1 MTQEVLQHQAELEQQ
16 MIQRGQ
22 ERYNRRQEKLTP
34 SQREIPHQILTDAL
48 PKVSQAITI
57 ALDEDLKRFSSG
69 LGKKSLWY
77 EELIDQD
84 PDTLAYLGLNCCYD
98 GVLKLSTLAGVLT
111 QIGARV
117 ELEVWAEDLK
127 QYDNNLFKRLV
138 SQVARD
144 HSSERYRLKAAR
156 IIASKAGFKFD
167 KWSRAMK
174 INIASP
180 ILNAVLEHSGIFDV
194 STEENKLKTH
204 RFICLTSEAEDLLKQ
219 KLFDAS
225 WAEPQFGPLVIPPK
239 PWTAYDTGVYQDDML
254 SPLVP
259 LVRKATG
266 EQRRAIEN
274 DLKGTQE
281 PLYVKAINA
290 LQATP
295 LRINKRVLGV
305 LEYCVEEKLRFGKFP
320 ELEPPEFPKLPGD
333 FERLPEKTQRQLK
346 RDQKDWH
353 VKRRESVANQ
363 VVMYDD
369 LRHARLM
376 SDYEQFWI
384 GWSFD
389 FRSRM
394 YPVSHFNYHRDDH
407 VKALFE
413 FARGKPVAEEDKGW
427 LAIHLANTGDFQKI
441 SKKSLDDRIQWVLD
455 NDEWLRL
462 VNDSPETTV
471 NLWTEAD
478 KPFQFLAAVFA
489 YYSDDPVCHL
499 PISLDGTNSGVQH
512 YALALRSAEDG
523 HMVNL
528 LPDDECQDVYQTVAD
543 QVIQDLTEDGSDEAK
558 KWLEFGINRSTV
570 KRNVMTYGYSS
581 VERGFGDQ
589 IIEDLMQPLQKDVNY
604 GTIVEHPFGD
614 YREQETYARFLAK
627 FNYQAVQKVISSVA
641 QGMAFLQSYA
651 DALARES
658 RSVRW
663 TTPSGFP
670 AIQRYTKPDVKRVK
684 IFLYDREAK
693 LRKQTRVT
701 LHGYGPKYDT
711 RKARAGVA
719 PNFVHSLD
727 AAHMQLAICH
737 GLDKG
742 IEDFFMIHDSF
753 GTNAADTWTFY
764 HNIRHA
770 VVDMYEDNC
779 VLGNF
784 EVECRN
790 RLANPDMELAQ
801 VPTKGTLDVRAVL
814 DSEYCFS

>member
-1 MTQEVLQHQAELEQQ
+1 MTNEVLQHQAELEQQ

-57 ALDEDLKRFSSG
+57 ALEEDLKRSSSG

-77 EELIDQD
+77 EELADQD

-98 GVLKLSTLAGVLT
+98 GVLKMHTLAGVLT

-117 ELEVWAEDLK
+117 ELEVWAEDLR

-194 STEENKLKTH
+194 STEESKLKTH
-204 RFICLTSEAEDLLKQ
+204 RFICLTADAEDLIKQ
-219 KLFDAS
+219 RLFDAS
-225 WAEPQFGPLVIPPK
+225 WAEPQFGPLVVPPK

-274 DLKGTQE
+274 DLKRNQE

-295 LRINKRVLGV
+295 LRVNKRVLKV

-320 ELEPPEFPKLPGD
+320 ELEPPEFPKLPEYFD
-333 FERLPEKTQRQLK
+333 SLPEKTQRQLK
-346 RDQKDWH
+346 RDQKEWH

-363 VVMYDD
+363 VVMNDD

-376 SDYEQFWI
+376 SNYDQFWI

-413 FARGKPVAEEDKGW
+413 FARGKPVAEEDRGW
-427 LAIHLANTGDFQKI
+427 LAIHLANTGDFQKV

-471 NLWTEAD
+471 DLWTQAD

-512 YALALRSAEDG
+512 YALATRSAEDG

-528 LPDDECQDVYQTVAD
+528 LPDDECQDVYQTVAN
-543 QVIQDLTEDGSDEAK
+543 QVIEDLTEDGSEEAQ
-558 KWLEFGINRSTV
+558 KWLEFGITRSTV

-604 GTIVEHPFGD
+604 GTIPEHPFGD
-614 YREQETYARFLAK
+614 FREQETYARFLAK

-651 DALARES
+651 DALAREG

-693 LRKQTRVT
+693 LRKQTRIT
-701 LHGYGPKYDT
+701 IHGYGPKYDT

-737 GLDKG
+737 GLDQG

-753 GTNAADTWTFY
+753 GTNAADTWAFY

-770 VVDMYEDNC
+770 IVDMYEDNC

-784 EVECRN
+784 EIECRN
-790 RLANPDMELAQ
+790 RLANPDMELAP
-801 VPTKGTLDVRAVL
+801 VPEKGTLDVRAVL

>member
-1 MTQEVLQHQAELEQQ
+1 MTQVTIEDQRNLEQQ

-34 SQREIPHQILTDAL
+34 SQREIPHQILTEAL

-57 ALDEDLKRFSSG
+57 ALEEDLKRFSSG

-77 EELIDQD
+77 EELVDQD
-84 PDTLAYLGLNCCYD
+84 PDTLAYIGLNSCYD
-98 GVLKLSTLAGVLT
+98 GVLKMHTLAGVLN
-111 QIGARV
+111 QIGSRV
-117 ELEVWAEDLK
+117 ELEVWADDLK

-138 SQVARD
+138 SQVAKD

-167 KWSRAMK
+167 KWSRSMK

-194 STEENKLKTH
+194 STEEDKLKTH
-204 RFICLTSEAEDLLKQ
+204 RFICLTKEAEDLIKQ
-219 KLFDAS
+219 RLFDAS
-225 WAEPQFGPLVIPPK
+225 WAEPQFGPLVVPPK

-259 LVRKATG
+259 LVRKATA
-266 EQRRAIEN
+266 EQRRAIES
-274 DLKGTQE
+274 DFKKEHE
-281 PLYVKAINA
+281 PLYVKALNA

-295 LRINKRVLGV
+295 LRINKRVLEV

-320 ELEPPEFPKLPGD
+320 ELEPPQFPKLPDD
-333 FERLPEKTQRQLK
+333 FDSLPEKTQRQLK

-353 VKRRESVANQ
+353 VKRRESVANL
-363 VVMYDD
+363 VVMSDD

-376 SDYEQFWI
+376 SNYDQFWI

-413 FARGKPVAEEDKGW
+413 FARGKPVAEEDRGW
-427 LAIHLANTGDFQKI
+427 LAIHLANVGDFEKV
-441 SKKSLDDRIQWVLD
+441 SKKSLDDRIQWVID
-455 NDEWLRL
+455 NEEWLRQI
-462 VNDSPETTV
+462 NDNPKTTV
-471 NLWTEAD
+471 DLWTLAD

-489 YYSDDPVCHL
+489 YFSDDPVCHL

-512 YALALRSAEDG
+512 YALALRSSEDG

-528 LPDDECQDVYQTVAD
+528 LPDDKCQDVYQTVAD
-543 QVIQDLTEDGSDEAK
+543 QVIQDLTEDGSEEAQ
-558 KWLEFGINRSTV
+558 KWLEFGISRSTV

-614 YREQETYARFLAK
+614 YREQEAYARFLAK

-651 DALARES
+651 DALAREG

-701 LHGYGPKYDT
+701 LHGNGPRYDT

-719 PNFVHSLD
+719 PNFVTSLD
-727 AAHMQLAICH
+727 AAHMQLAIFH
-737 GLDKG
+737 GLDQG

-753 GTNAADTWTFY
+753 GTTAADTWTFY

-784 EVECRN
+784 EIECRN
-790 RLANPDMELAQ
+790 RLANPDMDLAK

>member
-1 MTQEVLQHQAELEQQ
+1 MTQVTIEDQRNLEQQ

-34 SQREIPHQILTDAL
+34 SQREIPHQILTEAL
-48 PKVSQAITI
+48 PKVSKAITI
-57 ALDEDLKRFSSG
+57 ALEEDLQRFSSG

-77 EELIDQD
+77 EELVDQD
-84 PDTLAYLGLNCCYD
+84 PDTLAYIGLNSCYD
-98 GVLKLSTLAGVLT
+98 GVLKMQTLAGVLT
-111 QIGARV
+111 QIGARA
-117 ELEVWAEDLK
+117 ELEVWADDLK

-167 KWSRAMK
+167 KWSRSMK

-194 STEENKLKTH
+194 TTEEDKLKTH
-204 RFICLTSEAEDLLKQ
+204 RFICLTKEAEDLIKQ
-219 KLFDAS
+219 RLFDAS
-225 WAEPQFGPLVIPPK
+225 WAEPQFGPLVVPPK

-259 LVRKATG
+259 LVRKATA
-266 EQRRAIEN
+266 EQRRAIES
-274 DLKGTQE
+274 DFKKEHE
-281 PLYVKAINA
+281 PLYVKALNA

-295 LRINKRVLGV
+295 LRINKRVLEV

-320 ELEPPEFPKLPGD
+320 ELEPPQFPKLPDD
-333 FERLPEKTQRQLK
+333 FDSLPEKTQRQLK

-353 VKRRESVANQ
+353 VKRRESVANL
-363 VVMYDD
+363 VVMSDD

-376 SDYEQFWI
+376 SDYDQFWI

-413 FARGKPVAEEDKGW
+413 FARGKPVAEEDRGW
-427 LAIHLANTGDFQKI
+427 LAIHLANVGDFEKV

-455 NDEWLRL
+455 NEEWLRQI
-462 VNDSPETTV
+462 NDNPKTTV
-471 NLWTEAD
+471 DLWTQAD

-489 YYSDDPVCHL
+489 YFDEGDLCHL

-512 YALALRSAEDG
+512 YALALRSSEDG

-528 LPDDECQDVYQTVAD
+528 LPDDKCQDVYQTVAD
-543 QVIQDLTEDGSDEAK
+543 QVVQDLTKDGSEEAQ
-558 KWLEFGINRSTV
+558 KWLEFGISRSTV

-651 DALARES
+651 DALAREG

-701 LHGYGPKYDT
+701 LHGSGPRYDT
-711 RKARAGVA
+711 RKSRAGVA

-737 GLDKG
+737 GLDQG

-753 GTNAADTWTFY
+753 GTTAADTWTFY

-790 RLANPDMELAQ
+790 RLANPDMDLAQ
-801 VPTKGTLDVRAVL
+801 VPDKGTLDVRAVL
-814 DSEYCFS
+814 NSEYCFS

>member
-1 MTQEVLQHQAELEQQ
+1 MTQVTIEDQRNLEQQ

-34 SQREIPHQILTDAL
+34 SQREIPHQILTEAL

-57 ALDEDLKRFSSG
+57 ALEEDLKRFSSG

-77 EELIDQD
+77 EELVDQD
-84 PDTLAYLGLNCCYD
+84 PDTLAYIGLNSCYD
-98 GVLKLSTLAGVLT
+98 GVLKMHTLAGVLN
-111 QIGARV
+111 QIGSRV
-117 ELEVWAEDLK
+117 ELEVWADDLK

-138 SQVARD
+138 SQVAKD

-167 KWSRAMK
+167 KWSRSMK

-194 STEENKLKTH
+194 STEEDKLKTH
-204 RFICLTSEAEDLLKQ
+204 RFICLTKEAEDLIKQ
-219 KLFDAS
+219 RLFDAS
-225 WAEPQFGPLVIPPK
+225 WAEPQFGPLVVPPK

-259 LVRKATG
+259 LVRKATA
-266 EQRRAIEN
+266 EQRRAIES
-274 DLKGTQE
+274 DFKKEHE
-281 PLYVKAINA
+281 PLYVKALNA

-295 LRINKRVLGV
+295 LRINKRVLEV

-320 ELEPPEFPKLPGD
+320 ELEPPQFPKLPDD
-333 FERLPEKTQRQLK
+333 FDSLPEKTQRQLK

-353 VKRRESVANQ
+353 VKRRESVANL
-363 VVMYDD
+363 VVMSDD

-376 SDYEQFWI
+376 SNYDQFWI

-413 FARGKPVAEEDKGW
+413 FARGKPVAEEDRGW
-427 LAIHLANTGDFQKI
+427 LAIHLANVGDFEKV
-441 SKKSLDDRIQWVLD
+441 SKKSLDDRIQWVID
-455 NDEWLRL
+455 NEEWLRQI
-462 VNDSPETTV
+462 NDNPKTTV
-471 NLWTEAD
+471 DLWTLAD

-489 YYSDDPVCHL
+489 YFSDDPVCHL

-512 YALALRSAEDG
+512 YALALRSSEDG

-528 LPDDECQDVYQTVAD
+528 LPDDKCQDVYQTVAD
-543 QVIQDLTEDGSDEAK
+543 QVIQDLTEDGSEEAQ
-558 KWLEFGINRSTV
+558 KWLEFGISRSTV

-614 YREQETYARFLAK
+614 YREQEAYARFLAK

-651 DALARES
+651 DALAREG

-701 LHGYGPKYDT
+701 LHGNGPRYDT

-737 GLDKG
+737 GLDQG

-753 GTNAADTWTFY
+753 GTTAADTWTFY

-784 EVECRN
+784 EIECRN
-790 RLANPDMELAQ
+790 RLANPDMDLAK